1 MNLSYMKG
9 KLLVEMSSHEIS
21 YTLMYMLQ
29 TSDEK
34 LHCMY
39 LLVAHFMCRLR
50 LQRRSYQILLLT
62 IAKIVL
68 EV

>member
-34 LHCMY
+34 IALHVSFSCPFY
-39 LLVAHFMCRLR
+39 V
-50 LQRRSYQILLLT
+50 
-62 IAKIVL
+62 
-68 EV
+68 